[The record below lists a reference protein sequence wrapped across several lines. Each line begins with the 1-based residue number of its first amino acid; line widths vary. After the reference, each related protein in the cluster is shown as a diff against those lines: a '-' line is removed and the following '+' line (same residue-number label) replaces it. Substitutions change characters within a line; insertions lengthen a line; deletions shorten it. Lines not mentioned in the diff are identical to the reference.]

1 MEFYTQVASASP
13 LPVTCYH
20 NPGPGADPPQDAF
33 VKISEI
39 DNIRYFKESSRDIT
53 KISRL
58 IEQIELAGRGHYFT
72 TMQPLLVTL
81 MPADR
86 EPPCRRPARIGAQI
100 VKAFRA
106 GDLETARFWARCY
119 ALFPGKWAAY
129 GLPPVMKSAMK
140 HFGVDIGNPARPY
153 APVSPRDHAQI
164 GQFLRQVGL
173 IGESGPSP
181 QALLDAANTL
191 RQEDTFLR

>member
-1 MEFYTQVASASP
+1 LGGSGATMP
-13 LPVTCYH
+13 P
-20 NPGPGADPPQDAF
+20 PG
-33 VKISEI
+33 
-39 DNIRYFKESSRDIT
+39 T
-53 KISRL
+53 
-58 IEQIELAGRGHYFT
+58 
-72 TMQPLLVTL
+72 
-81 MPADR
+81 
-86 EPPCRRPARIGAQI
+86 RIGAQI

-140 HFGVDIGNPARPY
+140 HFGVDIGNPCRPY
-153 APVSPRDHAQI
+153 APVSPRDHEQI

-173 IGESGPSP
+173 IGETGPTP
-181 QALLDAANTL
+181 QGLLQAGEKL